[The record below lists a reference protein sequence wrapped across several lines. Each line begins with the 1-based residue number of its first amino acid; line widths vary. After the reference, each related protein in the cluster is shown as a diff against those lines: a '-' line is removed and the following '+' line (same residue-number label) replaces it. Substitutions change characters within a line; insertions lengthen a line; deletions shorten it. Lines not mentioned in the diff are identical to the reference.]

1 MDPQKAEFIEFM
13 VRCGVLTFGDF
24 VTKSGRRTPFFI
36 NTGRYDSGAAMARL
50 GRFYAA
56 GLVAR
61 LGEGFDSLFGPAY
74 KGIPLAV
81 ATAMALQLDHGRDVP
96 FAFNRKEVK
105 DHGEG
110 GALVGRRP
118 APGDRVVIVE
128 DVTTAGT
135 SVRESVAL
143 LQAVAEVKPMALM
156 VSVDRQERGQGKR
169 GALTELREEFGIQ
182 TFALVT
188 LEEIVAH
195 LHNRPVDGRVVLDDA
210 LYRAIGDY
218 RAQYGALDS

>member
-1 MDPQKAEFIEFM
+1 MDPHKAEFIEFM

-50 GRFYAA
+50 GRFYAG

-105 DHGEG
+105 NHGEG

-143 LQAVAEVKPMALM
+143 LDAVAGVKPMALM

-169 GALTELREEFGIQ
+169 GALARTARGVWHPDLRAGY
-182 TFALVT
+182 AGRDR
-188 LEEIVAH
+188 
-195 LHNRPVDGRVVLDDA
+195 RPPAQPPGRWARGARRCLA
-210 LYRAIGDY
+210 SRHRRLPCAI
-218 RAQYGALDS
+218 RRSR